1 MRDRVAVIGSSG
13 MAGHVLA
20 LYLRESGLSDVADVG
35 PRRKVFGG
43 TVLCDLED
51 PREVAGLLDRLD
63 PGVLVNCT
71 GVLIRASEERKGEAV
86 WFNAYLPRL
95 LSMLCAER
103 GVRLIHLSTDCVF
116 SGRGGPYSENSL
128 RDGDEFYDRS
138 KALGEV
144 VEKGDLTIRT
154 SIIGPELR
162 ASGTGLFDWF
172 MHADGQVKGYRR
184 ALWSGVTT
192 LELAK
197 FIRHLVSIQ
206 TGLRGLVHYSVEGG
220 ISKYGLLGLINETM
234 GSGKEI
240 LPVDEPAIDKRLV
253 CTRVDLGMSPAPY
266 DRQIAEIAAWIA
278 SHEYLYPDYRMH
290 K

>member
-1 MRDRVAVIGSSG
+1 
-13 MAGHVLA
+13 
-20 LYLRESGLSDVADVG
+20 
-35 PRRKVFGG
+35 
-43 TVLCDLED
+43 VLCDLED
-51 PREVAGLLDRLD
+51 PREVAELLDRLD

-71 GVLIRASEERKGEAV
+71 GVLVRASEERKGEAV

-103 GVRLIHLSTDCVF
+103 GIRLIHLSTDCVF
-116 SGRGGPYSENSL
+116 SGRGGPYREDSP

-172 MHADGQVKGYRR
+172 MHADGQVKGYRC

-197 FIRHLVSIQ
+197 FIRHLVSTQ
-206 TGLRGLVHYSVEGG
+206 TSLSGLVHYSVEGG

-234 GSGKEI
+234 GLGKEI

-253 CTRVDLGMSPAPY
+253 CTRVDLGVSPAPY